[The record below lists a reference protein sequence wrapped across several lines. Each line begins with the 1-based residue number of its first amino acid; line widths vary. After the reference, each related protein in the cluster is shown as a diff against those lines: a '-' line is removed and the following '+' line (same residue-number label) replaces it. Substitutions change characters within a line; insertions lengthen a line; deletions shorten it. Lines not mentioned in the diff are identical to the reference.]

1 MDTRVHFDEAKAVQV
16 AGRLI
21 ELSGKKSMSKSKLA
35 MLLYL
40 VDREA
45 IKVKGRP
52 VIGGQYISTP
62 HDGPLIGQTMDAMES
77 APDGDIEIRE
87 RSFRCAAKMVSSMQ
101 PTEYADLSKR
111 ELAIVD
117 QVHRQYGSMPLSKMR
132 SFMQGLPEYEVPNGS
147 GSEIPLEQLIRF
159 AMGKSLAA
167 ARSWVRDIAGVE
179 ALVDAH
185 IHALAH
191 AR

>member
-1 MDTRVHFDEAKAVQV
+1 MGTRVHFDIAKAMQV

-21 ELSGKKSMSKSKLA
+21 ELSGKKSMNKSKLA

-62 HDGPLIGQTMDAMES
+62 HDGPLISQTMNAMES
-77 APDGDIEIRE
+77 APDGDIEIWE
-87 RSFRCAAKMVSSMQ
+87 RSFRCEGKMVSSMQ
-101 PTEYADLSKR
+101 RTEYPDLSKR
-111 ELAIVD
+111 ELAIID
-117 QVHRQYGSMPLSKMR
+117 QVHLEYGSMPLSKIR
-132 SFMQGLPEYEVPNGS
+132 SFMQGLPEYKVPNGS
-147 GSEIPLEQLIRF
+147 DPEIPLEHLIRF

-185 IHALAH
+185 THALAH